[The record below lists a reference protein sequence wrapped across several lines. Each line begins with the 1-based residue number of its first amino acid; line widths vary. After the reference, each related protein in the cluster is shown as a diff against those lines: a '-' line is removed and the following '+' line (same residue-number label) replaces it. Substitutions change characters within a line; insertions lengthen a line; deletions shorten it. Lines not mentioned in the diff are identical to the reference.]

1 MAKTH
6 INPDAI
12 HRPANDAY
20 THVVSVEA
28 KRLVFVSGQVA
39 HDRDGVL
46 VGGDDIGQ
54 QARQVYLNLREALAA
69 AGATPADII
78 KLTTYVV
85 DYQPSHRPALVAARS
100 EVLGDIEPPASVLLG
115 VQALV
120 AEDLL
125 VEVDAVAALD

>member
-12 HRPANDAY
+12 HRPANDAL
-20 THVVSVEA
+20 HARRLCRSEA
-28 KRLVFVSGQVA
+28 ARL
-39 HDRDGVL
+39 R
-46 VGGDDIGQ
+46 VGPGCP
-54 QARQVYLNLREALAA
+54 R
-69 AGATPADII
+69 I